1 MGIKMGWYSSVAQ
14 FAAEQIGGREPEP
27 PYQHRS
33 ALFDPRFDDDRSS
46 EPEHRSFETV
56 HPMLAVPSRL
66 ETSAVDRVYMAF
78 DVSQPVAQPDDLRG
92 RDLEVT
98 ALLSGVLHRRN
109 HGIVSGPRGSG
120 KTSLV
125 RVFGQYADREGVVV
139 LYSACDDGTSFG
151 ELIRSY
157 LEQIP
162 SAMVDPDSI
171 ELFEQRVLSFGAE
184 SSPYQATGV
193 LAMLKYSQ
201 LVVVLD
207 EFDRITDRDM
217 HDKISS
223 LLKLVSDARLAV
235 RFVLV
240 GGNSAFADIVR
251 AHPSL
256 MRHITRVSTA
266 PLASEAVAELLGR
279 CADRCGVTFS
289 DSSMRL
295 IEEIACGSPYHARL
309 FGMHGALNA
318 LAGQSQVIDLE
329 HVESGLEEAF
339 GEWSMLNPV
348 DAQAFREILGGSY
361 GSPQEIVAFARQ
373 VAHHNADDDFAR
385 HWKTKRREH
394 AHAEPAAF
402 AELGQ
407 TVHMIDGHAT
417 FRDATAPQFL
427 LALNHAHGVGAD
439 QMKGGRRA

>member
-1 MGIKMGWYSSVAQ
+1 MGWYDSMAQ
-14 FAAEQIGGREPEP
+14 FAADQIGGRGRAEE
-27 PYQHRS
+27 RGG
-33 ALFDPRFDDDRSS
+33 FSS
-46 EPEHRSFETV
+46 PHDGMIFRGAGGGEPEHKSFQTIA
-56 HPMLAVPSRL
+56 PLLASPSPIGV
-66 ETSAVDRVYMAF
+66 SAVDQVYLAF
-78 DVSQPVAQPDDLRG
+78 DVSQPVGQPDDLRG
-92 RDLEVT
+92 RDNEVR

-109 HGIVSGPRGSG
+109 HGLVSGPRGSG

-162 SAMVDPDSI
+162 PAMVDPAMI
-171 ELFEQRVLSFGAE
+171 ETFDQRVISFGAD

-193 LAMLKYSQ
+193 FAMLKYSQ

-207 EFDRITDRDM
+207 EFDRISDPDM
-217 HDKISS
+217 HDKVAS

-266 PLASEAVAELLGR
+266 PLSADAIDELL
-279 CADRCGVTFS
+279 DRCGERCGIHFS
-289 DSSMRL
+289 EAARQL
-295 IEEIACGSPYHARL
+295 IGEVSCGSPYHARL

-318 LAGQSQVIDLE
+318 LAANASEAEVE
-329 HVESGLEEAF
+329 HIENGLDEAF
-339 GEWSMLNPV
+339 EEWSMLNPE
-348 DAQAFREILGGSY
+348 DAQVFRDIMRGTHGSSRELVEFA
-361 GSPQEIVAFARQ
+361 GRVAW
-373 VAHHNADDDFAR
+373 HNADDDFAR
-385 HWKTKRREH
+385 DWKLQGRSSAGVIPGGLTEI
-394 AHAEPAAF
+394 
-402 AELGQ
+402 GQ
-407 TVHMIDGHAT
+407 TVQVIQGHAT

-427 LALNHAHGVGAD
+427 LALARIEGHQPTRMNGGA
-439 QMKGGRRA
+439 RA